1 MKKFII
7 FLPLHIILKKYDP
20 YVTNRH
26 KKLIECLED
35 TGILVEIHRFKEK
48 RIKCN
53 AINGCGKKFIKYE
66 EKETDVAIAIK
77 LMEVFLN
84 DECDTVVLV
93 TGDTDIVPA
102 ITTAKML
109 FPQKNVFFAFPYKRK
124 NNELSRIAPG
134 SFKIKAKQ
142 YEKNQFPDPYKLSDG
157 TIINKP
163 SSW

>member
-1 MKKFII
+1 
-7 FLPLHIILKKYDP
+7 LKKYDP